1 MCAEPRREPFSGLG
15 KKRWA
20 QGLVNFVPAVTAVA
34 YHYCLNLPAAFTK
47 PGARLLAEP
56 RELCL
61 LRVSALRNGK
71 YLGWAGQSRTFLG
84 RPPRSDLRI
93 SHRFSPRPP
102 PLQRCRRPDPPRS
115 PRPPPPRE
123 SPSPTTAGSK
133 LEEESE
139 GAISGGIPK
148 IHIHPSSEL

>member
-1 MCAEPRREPFSGLG
+1 MCAEPRREPFFRARL
-15 KKRWA
+15 KRWA
-20 QGLVNFVPAVTAVA
+20 RGLVNFVIAFA
-34 YHYCLNLPAAFTK
+34 YHFCLALPAAFTK
-47 PGARLLAEP
+47 PGARLSAEP

-102 PLQRCRRPDPPRS
+102 PLQRRRRPDPPRS
-115 PRPPPPRE
+115 PRPPRPPPRE

-139 GAISGGIPK
+139 GAISGAIPK

>member
-1 MCAEPRREPFSGLG
+1 MQSPAESLLKGSVIKVGLRFGEFCYCFCLPLLPGLACSIHATWGPPFSPPPVGLCT
-15 KKRWA
+15 
-20 QGLVNFVPAVTAVA
+20 L
-34 YHYCLNLPAAFTK
+34 
-47 PGARLLAEP
+47 
-56 RELCL
+56 
-61 LRVSALRNGK
+61 NGK

-102 PLQRCRRPDPPRS
+102 PLPRCRPDHPRLPRPT
-115 PRPPPPRE
+115 RPPPPE

-139 GAISGGIPK
+139 GAISGVIPK
-148 IHIHPSSEL
+148 IHNHPSSEL